1 MTDDITKTV
10 RSFIGEH
17 VQDGEPGDDHDIFA
31 TGSVSSLFAVQ
42 LVMWV
47 ERTFGITVHP
57 TDLDIENFRTV
68 NHVVRFVESRRA
80 AAAPA

>member
-1 MTDDITKTV
+1 MTDDIAKIV
-10 RSFIGEH
+10 RTFIGEH
-17 VQDGEPGDDHDIFA
+17 VRDAELGDDHDIFA

-47 ERTFGITVHP
+47 ERTFGIAVNP
-57 TDLDIENFRTV
+57 TDLDIDNFRTV

-80 AAAPA
+80 AAPA

>member
-1 MTDDITKTV
+1 MTDDIAKIV
-10 RSFIGEH
+10 RTFIGEH
-17 VQDGEPGDDHDIFA
+17 VRDTELGDDHDIFA

-47 ERTFGITVHP
+47 ERTFDIAVHP

-80 AAAPA
+80 ATPA

>member
-1 MTDDITKTV
+1 MTDDILTTV
-10 RSFIGEH
+10 RAFIGEH
-17 VQDGEPGDDHDIFA
+17 VRDTELVDDHDIFA

-57 TDLDIENFRTV
+57 SDLDIENFRTV
-68 NHVVRFVESRRA
+68 DHVVRFVESRRA
-80 AAAPA
+80 AAPA

>member
-1 MTDDITKTV
+1 MTDDLIKTV
-10 RSFIGEH
+10 RSFISEH
-17 VQDGEPGDDHDIFA
+17 VRDTELTDDHDIFA

-47 ERTFGITVHP
+47 ERTFGITVQP

-68 NHVVRFVESRRA
+68 NDVVRFVESRQA
-80 AAAPA
+80 ATPA

>member
-1 MTDDITKTV
+1 MTDDIAKIV
-10 RSFIGEH
+10 RTFIGEH
-17 VQDGEPGDDHDIFA
+17 VRDAELGDDHDIFA

-47 ERTFGITVHP
+47 ERTFDIAVNP
-57 TDLDIENFRTV
+57 ADLDIDNFRTV

-80 AAAPA
+80 AAPA

>member
-1 MTDDITKTV
+1 MTDDIAKTV
-10 RSFIGEH
+10 RTFIGDH
-17 VQDGEPGDDHDIFA
+17 VQDGELGDDHDIFA

-47 ERTFGITVHP
+47 ERTFAVVVHP
-57 TDLDIENFRTV
+57 ADLDIENFRTV

-80 AAAPA
+80 ATPA

>member
-1 MTDDITKTV
+1 MTDDILKTV

-17 VQDGEPGDDHDIFA
+17 VRDAELGDDHDIFA

-47 ERTFGITVHP
+47 ERTFGVTVNP
-57 TDLDIENFRTV
+57 ADLDIENFRTV
-68 NHVVRFVESRRA
+68 NHIARFVETRRA
-80 AAAPA
+80 AAPA

>member
-1 MTDDITKTV
+1 MTEDIVKTV
-10 RSFIGEH
+10 RTFIGEH
-17 VQDGEPGDDHDIFA
+17 VRDTELRDDRDIFA

-57 TDLDIENFRTV
+57 TDLDIDNFRTV
-68 NHVVRFVESRRA
+68 NDVVRFVESRQ
-80 AAAPA
+80 AAPA

>member
-1 MTDDITKTV
+1 
-10 RSFIGEH
+10 
-17 VQDGEPGDDHDIFA
+17 
-31 TGSVSSLFAVQ
+31 
-42 LVMWV
+42 MWV

>member
-1 MTDDITKTV
+1 MTDDIVKTV
-10 RSFIGEH
+10 RGFISEH
-17 VQDGEPGDDHDIFA
+17 VRDTELTDDHDIFA

-47 ERTFGITVHP
+47 ERTFGVAVQP

-68 NHVVRFVESRRA
+68 NDVARFVVSRQSA
-80 AAAPA
+80 TPA

>member
-1 MTDDITKTV
+1 MTDDIVKSV
-10 RSFIGEH
+10 RQFIGEH
-17 VQDGEPGDDHDIFA
+17 VQDGELGDDHDIFA

-47 ERTFGITVHP
+47 ERSFGITVHP

-68 NHVVRFVESRRA
+68 NHVVRFVEARRA
-80 AAAPA
+80 AAPA